1 MHQVVYSS
9 AAVEAFSE
17 AQLTDLLSRARLNN
31 DRLGVTGM
39 PMMGMG
45 GAMMP
50 AAAPATAAGAIDVLI
65 ALCCVGVFG
74 F

>member
-1 MHQVVYSS
+1 MKRL
-9 AAVEAFSE
+9 SE
-17 AQLTDLLSRARLNN
+17 EILSMSMLEVTDLTEILKK
-31 DRLGVTGM
+31 RLGVTGM

-50 AAAPATAAGAIDVLI
+50 AAAPAAAAGAIDVLI